1 MPEQIQKLRAELSK
15 LERRFL
21 ECVAQTNRVKS
32 LGVGGGGAAPPNPAN
47 DLLQHH
53 KNNKKTWSFPAING
67 NHPPSP
73 PWLQPPM
80 GYKQGGGV
88 AMAAANLT
96 VVLRQ
101 RVKPCW
107 RDSILVANPVLLA
120 LAWGQAWVLA

>member
-1 MPEQIQKLRAELSK
+1 MLEQIQKSRAELSK
-15 LERRFL
+15 LEQRFL
-21 ECVAQTNRVKS
+21 ERVAQTNRVKS

-53 KNNKKTWSFPAING
+53 KKQQEDLELSGNG
-67 NHPPSP
+67 NHHPSP
-73 PWLQPPM
+73 LWLQPPM
-80 GYKQGGGV
+80 GYKQGGGA